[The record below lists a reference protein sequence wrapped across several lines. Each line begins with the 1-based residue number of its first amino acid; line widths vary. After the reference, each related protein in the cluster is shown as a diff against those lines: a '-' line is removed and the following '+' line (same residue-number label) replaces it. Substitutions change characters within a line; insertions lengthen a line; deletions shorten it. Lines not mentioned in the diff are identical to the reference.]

1 MVTRQGRPCVNGR
14 VGRDLSSQVRA
25 LQRQMAILQAGQ
37 RQLRTLAQFQAGLG
51 ELGRQSTDLGD
62 GIAGTVTAAIRA
74 RLAAIGDKL
83 P

>member
-1 MVTRQGRPCVNGR
+1 
-14 VGRDLSSQVRA
+14 
-25 LQRQMAILQAGQ
+25 MAILQAGQ
-37 RQLRTLAQFQAGLG
+37 RQLLTLAQFQAGLG